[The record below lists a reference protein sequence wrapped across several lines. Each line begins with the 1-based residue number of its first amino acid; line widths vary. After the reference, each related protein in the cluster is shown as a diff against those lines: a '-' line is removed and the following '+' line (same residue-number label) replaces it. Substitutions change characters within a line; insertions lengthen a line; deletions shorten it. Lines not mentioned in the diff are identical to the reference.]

1 MGYYFEIVVALT
13 PKLFILDIL
22 TANLFIYHLNKANEN
37 KQQQKNNKKI
47 FVNTTNIE
55 NRKQRKKTKN

>member
-22 TANLFIYHLNKANEN
+22 TANLFIYHLKINNKN
-37 KQQQKNNKKI
+37 NNKKI